1 PIFTVPFMIY
11 FVPEIR
17 VQQSFTY
24 FLYSKTFLLSFILFI
39 VIVIVVK
46 TLVGVLKPIK
56 VNNP

>member
-1 PIFTVPFMIY
+1 MIY